1 MSRVIY
7 CDVFLFELHQKVY
20 LLDTE
25 TDESKIISICSIEN
39 LFEELFSLCNKYQVS
54 NIHLFGNEAYLM
66 PLAEKVIKNNQTQY
80 VKSINIE
87 VNKKCL
93 NI

>member
-39 LFEELFSLCNKYQVS
+39 LFEELFSLCNKHQVS